1 MVWYSVQERSRAGC
15 GFSGYL
21 SGYLSGCFPRR
32 PTRMHHA
39 DSLASPR
46 SVVDMQT
53 TRARWVCS
61 AWGVESRESESLK

>member
-53 TRARWVCS
+53 LEPVGFVQPGASR
-61 AWGVESRESESLK
+61 VESLRV